1 MSKLAFIQD
10 VPVLDRIM
18 FIASVLYVSAFLFLT
33 QTIKFGTI
41 EYVIVGLVL
50 LSIIAIIAKFATRFL
65 DKYAVIIDIVNM
77 VIAGVIVVR
86 YGLAFV
92 TDLNHFITL
101 ILFIATAAFAVT
113 FVMLAR
119 NLVAAISKLHISS
132 STSSPPSDTDS
143 Q

>member
-1 MSKLAFIQD
+1 
-10 VPVLDRIM
+10 M
-18 FIASVLYVSAFLFLT
+18 FIACVLYVGAFLFLT
-33 QTIKFGTI
+33 QSIKFGVI

-50 LSIIAIIAKFATRFL
+50 LSIIALIAKVASRLL
-65 DKYAVIIDIVNM
+65 DKYSVIVDIVNM

-113 FVMLAR
+113 FVLLAK
-119 NLVAAISKLHISS
+119 NLVTAIGKLHS
-132 STSSPPSDTDS
+132 STSTASPPSDTEG